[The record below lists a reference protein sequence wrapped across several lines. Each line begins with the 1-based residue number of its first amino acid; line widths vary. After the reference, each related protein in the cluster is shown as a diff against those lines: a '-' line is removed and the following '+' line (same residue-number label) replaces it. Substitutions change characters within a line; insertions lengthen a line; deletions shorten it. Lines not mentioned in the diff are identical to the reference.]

1 MDVEAD
7 RLAEDITI
15 SLVAARRAAQILRDD
30 LAREEKE
37 LEALDREFRESLSY
51 RIGSILCPNFRS

>member
-7 RLAEDITI
+7 PLVEDITI